1 MTTFKTNR
9 SPFVLLPIWILMFFP
24 HTSLSQNIT
33 VLPNAYAHNDY
44 WHKRPLFDA
53 LDNGFTY
60 VEADIYLR
68 KGQLVVAHMLPVLQ
82 HSRTLDKLYLTPL
95 SHFFKNDSMG
105 ISHPPITL
113 MIDIKSEPEKTYQA
127 LALVLRRYESLL
139 SYYEKGT
146 LHRRAVTIV
155 ITGNKPVRTITN
167 LDCRYVFIDED
178 LIQMAKERNP
188 ANLFPIASCRYG
200 RILGRN
206 GEERLSTEEK
216 QNLCRYV
223 QIAHQNGKIVRLWA
237 SPENTIVWK
246 ELLSCGVDLINTN
259 KLVALKTFL
268 LHRYPDFARTN

>member
-1 MTTFKTNR
+1 
-9 SPFVLLPIWILMFFP
+9 
-24 HTSLSQNIT
+24 
-33 VLPNAYAHNDY
+33 
-44 WHKRPLFDA
+44 LFDA

-60 VEADIYLR
+60 VEADVYLR

-82 HSRTLDKLYLTPL
+82 PSRTLEKLYLNPL

-105 ISHPPITL
+105 ITYPPITL
-113 MIDIKSEPEKTYQA
+113 MIDIKSNPEKTYQA
-127 LALVLRRYESLL
+127 LAGLLHRYESLL
-139 SYYEKGT
+139 SYYENGT
-146 LHRRAVTIV
+146 LYKRAVTIV
-155 ITGNKPVRTITN
+155 ITGNKPVRTIKN

-178 LIQMAKERNP
+178 LIQMAKEKNP

-206 GEERLSTEEK
+206 GEETLSKEEK

-259 KLVALKTFL
+259 KLAALKTFL
-268 LHRYPDFARTN
+268 LNRHQDYAKSN